1 MRLNEGSAVEANPRK
16 EEVDAFL
23 SELESTMASLGKK
36 SQGINGSI
44 KQALG
49 ALEEEEAKVEEYY
62 SHFYEIIDEHKRR
75 VLE

>member
-1 MRLNEGSAVEANPRK
+1 
-16 EEVDAFL
+16 
-23 SELESTMASLGKK
+23 MASLGKK
-36 SQGINGSI
+36 SQGLNSSI

-49 ALEEEEAKVEEYY
+49 SLEEEEEKVEEYY